1 MTMSELRPGAAILL
15 AAGLAGCASV
25 ENCDPNAVGNVV
37 TSALCDSG
45 GYYAQR
51 QGNLTANYDRIA
63 AEVEQERI
71 AISRANSRIRDAQ
84 AAQRITS
91 AEARMLN
98 GQIAALNSDVNRL
111 ARTSDPTQQAAL
123 RQQIDQRKKAINDYS
138 DITVF

>member
-1 MTMSELRPGAAILL
+1 MMSVLRPGAAILL

-25 ENCDPNAVGNVV
+25 ENCDPNSVGNVV

-51 QGNLTANYDRIA
+51 QGNLTANYDRIS
-63 AEVEQERI
+63 AEVERERI
-71 AISRANSRIRDAQ
+71 AISRANSRIREAQ
-84 AAQRITS
+84 AAQQITA
-91 AEARMLN
+91 AEARTLN

-111 ARTSDPTQQAAL
+111 AKTSDPTQQAAL
-123 RQQIDQRKKAINDYS
+123 RQQIDQRKNAINDYS